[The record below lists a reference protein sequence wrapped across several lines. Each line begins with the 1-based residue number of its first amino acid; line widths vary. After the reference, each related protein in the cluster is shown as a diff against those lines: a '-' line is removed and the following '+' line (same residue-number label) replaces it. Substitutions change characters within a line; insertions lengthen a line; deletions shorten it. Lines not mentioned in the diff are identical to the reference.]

1 MKIFIETI
9 ILAALTTNVCAHSA
23 SANTDSFKIRGGFVG
38 ANDAAVLPSMAE
50 NGLNTAI
57 VWFGEVRSPIG
68 GRTMEY
74 IRQFTEQNGK
84 AGLRLFVV
92 FNFWGEDEKTWFKPK
107 YFYLSGGVEFKNTP
121 CPFSE
126 ENYRVLVGDRL
137 LELAKLSKSV
147 SIAGAMIDTEMYGGD
162 VINFLQPCYCDDCWK
177 KYCLEKG
184 ESAEVK
190 PQEREEYI
198 TRRNKLNDYRA
209 FAVKRLSRLVNETRK
224 ETDNIRAGFETGFLL
239 PSAKL
244 YPFTE
249 ALARGLGTT
258 DNKVIILSE
267 ETYTKGHSK
276 YINEFTKE
284 LKYKGI
290 EARFV
295 PGLWQDRISVENLA
309 EQYYYC
315 AKATDGYWIY
325 TLQMLGPNWHQKHVV
340 ENRDYWGAIRKA
352 NDELDKLELNP
363 DYVSDLKLRPI
374 ENVLPY
380 MDYGRIKTGNLMY
393 VKGGFKEALLGEG
406 VRLRR
411 PEVLVFVAEKG
422 EQIRFK
428 LEFGKRVDGL
438 TDYAEA
444 TLLSNASEIL
454 STDRATENKPAVLS
468 IIAPYSGSYSIALNP
483 DLNILRVV
491 GFTHPYSIDAK
502 NNVDFI
508 EPRVPLYMWKP
519 AGSNKA
525 KIWYF
530 VNGPGQSVTVSFRD
544 ESGNFIGKYDI
555 MNRQTLELPL
565 PTADKEQVIIMEIK
579 PRPNT
584 CFEDVFV
591 KVENGL
597 GRFISPWAEG
607 LVKYDYSTGR

>member
-1 MKIFIETI
+1 M
-9 ILAALTTNVCAHSA
+9 
-23 SANTDSFKIRGGFVG
+23 
-38 ANDAAVLPSMAE
+38 
-50 NGLNTAI
+50 
-57 VWFGEVRSPIG
+57 
-68 GRTMEY
+68 
-74 IRQFTEQNGK
+74 
-84 AGLRLFVV
+84 
-92 FNFWGEDEKTWFKPK
+92 FNFWGEDEKIWFKPK

-126 ENYRVLVGDRL
+126 ENYRVLVGNRF

-147 SIAGAMIDTEMYGGD
+147 PIAGAMIDTEMYGGD

-184 ESAEVK
+184 ESAEIK
-190 PQEREEYI
+190 PGEREGYI
-198 TRRNKLNDYRA
+198 TRRNKLNEYQD
-209 FAVKRLSRLVNETRK
+209 FAVRRLSSLIRETRK
-224 ETDNIRAGFETGFLL
+224 EADAIREGFESGFSL
-239 PSAKL
+239 PTAKL

-249 ALARGLGTT
+249 ALAKGLGTV
-258 DNKVIILSE
+258 DNKVIIFSD
-267 ETYTKGHSK
+267 ETYTKGYSA
-276 YINEFTKE
+276 YIGEFTKN
-284 LKYKGI
+284 LHDKGI
-290 EARFV
+290 EARFM
-295 PGLWQDRISVENLA
+295 PGLWQDRISVERLA

-325 TLQMLGPNWHQKHVV
+325 TLQMLGPNWHQKHVG
-340 ENRDYWGAIRKA
+340 ENRDYWAAMHKA
-352 NDELDKLELNP
+352 NTELDKLELNP

-380 MDYGRIKTGNLMY
+380 MDYGRIKTGTLMY
-393 VKGGFKEALLGEG
+393 VKGGFKEAPLGEA

-428 LEFGKRVDGL
+428 LEFGKRADGL
-438 TDYAEA
+438 TDYAE
-444 TLLSNASEIL
+444 TVLLSNAGEVL
-454 STDRATENKPAVLS
+454 STDRATKNKPAILS
-468 IIAPYSGSYSIALNP
+468 TTAPYTGSYSIALNP

-502 NNVDFI
+502 DNVDFI

-530 VNGPGQSVTVSFRD
+530 VNGPGQSVTVSFKD
-544 ESGNFIGKYDI
+544 ERGNFIGKYDI
-555 MNRQTLELPL
+555 MSRQTVDLQLPM
-565 PTADKEQVIIMEIK
+565 ADKEQVIIMEIK

-591 KVENGL
+591 KVESGL

-607 LVKYDYSTGR
+607 LVKYDYSTGK